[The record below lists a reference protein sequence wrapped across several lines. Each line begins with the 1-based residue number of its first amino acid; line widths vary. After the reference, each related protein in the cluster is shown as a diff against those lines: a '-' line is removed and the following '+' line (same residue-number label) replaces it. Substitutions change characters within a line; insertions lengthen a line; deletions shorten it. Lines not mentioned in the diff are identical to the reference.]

1 MVVLILRR
9 YKRKAALIRKYNR
22 RLNLLREMILNES
35 HYEDVNQELAYQ
47 EKEYIYENDEIV
59 DRVVEKMLNRSK
71 TGQSKYHSTMWNE
84 IERDEKN
91 VMDFMTDIQEEMMDA
106 VLYLE
111 SAKECMRRVGLKH
124 NLFTDEDGS

>member
-1 MVVLILRR
+1 
-9 YKRKAALIRKYNR
+9 
-22 RLNLLREMILNES
+22 MILNES

-47 EKEYIYENDEIV
+47 EREYVYENDEIV

-71 TGQSKYHSTMWNE
+71 TGQSKYRSTMWNE

-91 VMDFMTDIQEEMMDA
+91 IMDFMTDIQEEMMDA

>member
-1 MVVLILRR
+1 
-9 YKRKAALIRKYNR
+9 
-22 RLNLLREMILNES
+22 MILNES

-47 EKEYIYENDEIV
+47 EREYVYENDEIV

-124 NLFTDEDGS
+124 NLFTDEDAG

>member
-1 MVVLILRR
+1 
-9 YKRKAALIRKYNR
+9 
-22 RLNLLREMILNES
+22 MISNES

-91 VMDFMTDIQEEMMDA
+91 IMDFMTDIQEEMMDA